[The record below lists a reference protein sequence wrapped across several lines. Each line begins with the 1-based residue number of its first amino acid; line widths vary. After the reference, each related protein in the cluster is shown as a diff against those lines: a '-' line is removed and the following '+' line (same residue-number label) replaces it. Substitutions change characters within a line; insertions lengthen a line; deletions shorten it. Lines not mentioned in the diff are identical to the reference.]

1 MGSQE
6 TRKRTTPPSR
16 CVLPIDFN
24 LQASRERRIFF
35 FRNWNKKSLDPIFL
49 PEIDTMSEQ
58 LSVITFAS
66 NYICTI
72 THSTVTAIPL
82 TLSLKSSIPVVCSS
96 DCITGSRTP
105 RRQVWK
111 LTCLV
116 MLQKKSNPNHAATNF
131 AKKLLLHTGGHRS
144 SSLRGT
150 I

>member
-1 MGSQE
+1 MCPANRFQSASE
-6 TRKRTTPPSR
+6 PRKT
-16 CVLPIDFN
+16 D
-24 LQASRERRIFF
+24 FF

-66 NYICTI
+66 NYMHNH
-72 THSTVTAIPL
+72 THHSHCYSL
-82 TLSLKSSIPVVCSS
+82 TLALKSSIPVVCGS
-96 DCITGSRTP
+96 DCITGARTP

-116 MLQKKSNPNHAATNF
+116 MLHKSNPNHAATNF

-144 SSLRGT
+144 SSLRNYLAIFT
-150 I
+150 CFV